1 MPSTK
6 RKTYTRDDGV
16 VMVEIRPH
24 EYVEESLAEKLG
36 LLR

>member
-1 MPSTK
+1 MATK

-16 VMVEIRPH
+16 IMVEISSNLF
-24 EYVEESLAEKLG
+24 VEESIAERLG